1 MQGRLLY
8 SSSAVETKDIEMVAR
23 ELTLIYNTFAY
34 AMTQLGLKANI
45 YSRLISR
52 REKRKVELMDYWGTL
67 PDDWVE
73 YMGVKQFFEARLTPA
88 RCVAGIAPELFQRD
102 VERNSNMTRIMR
114 DMFSM
119 CMRWESMG
127 TRGYRYWGNFWFSKT
142 KGTRYEFINKTNLDE
157 LNDLRLT
164 IRREEHRPYWPGKIT
179 ALRLGANQPRV
190 LNHYTPVIRY
200 LWKIL
205 GKISRVAGKQQR
217 FLTNATGISLGSVYE
232 GSESFEMGTPR
243 CLGQPYL
250 IRLLRTLN
258 CVETGVLA
266 GGYSIDVP
274 IWNRSRGY
282 NANTLRLYGYIE
294 GDCRKSVHVYYYT
307 AIVEK
312 RYTSEYR
319 DINTRHLFSL
329 EQLYGKDMPCY
340 QNLFKL
346 NIEAVHANIPA
357 SLLMMKEKSKKL
369 AEIPLEKAFKAY
381 MLSFDTYSLD
391 RDFINGPYG
400 FPEYAFKDYLMYGCS
415 DADLGSWLTL
425 LITGIRS
432 EYLCLGL
439 ACQGFQKWAIENDLV
454 SGNEDILQI
463 FNKIGEVAEKMALQK
478 IPAYYLKILQS
489 WEDNS
494 DGFSSLKGWEG
505 KPITYEL

>member
-34 AMTQLGLKANI
+34 AMTQLELKANI
-45 YSRLISR
+45 YSKLISR

-119 CMRWESMG
+119 CMRWESRG

-142 KGTRYEFINKTNLDE
+142 KGTRYEFINQTNLDE

-164 IRREEHRPYWPGKIT
+164 IRREEHQPYWPGKIT
-179 ALRLGANQPRV
+179 ALRLGVNQPRV

-205 GKISRVAGKQQR
+205 GKISRVAGKQQG
-217 FLTNATGISLGSVYE
+217 FLTNATGISLGSVDE

-282 NANTLRLYGYIE
+282 NANNLRLYGYN
-294 GDCRKSVHVYYYT
+294 R
-307 AIVEK
+307 
-312 RYTSEYR
+312 
-319 DINTRHLFSL
+319 N
-329 EQLYGKDMPCY
+329 
-340 QNLFKL
+340 
-346 NIEAVHANIPA
+346 
-357 SLLMMKEKSKKL
+357 
-369 AEIPLEKAFKAY
+369 
-381 MLSFDTYSLD
+381 
-391 RDFINGPYG
+391 
-400 FPEYAFKDYLMYGCS
+400 
-415 DADLGSWLTL
+415 
-425 LITGIRS
+425 
-432 EYLCLGL
+432 
-439 ACQGFQKWAIENDLV
+439 
-454 SGNEDILQI
+454 
-463 FNKIGEVAEKMALQK
+463 
-478 IPAYYLKILQS
+478 
-489 WEDNS
+489 
-494 DGFSSLKGWEG
+494 
-505 KPITYEL
+505 

>member
-88 RCVAGIAPELFQRD
+88 GCAVGIAPELFQRD
-102 VERNSNMTRIMR
+102 AERNSNMTRIMR

-142 KGTRYEFINKTNLDE
+142 KGTRYEFINQTNLDE

-164 IRREEHRPYWPGKIT
+164 IRREEHQPYWPGKIT
-179 ALRLGANQPRV
+179 ALRLGVNQPRV

-205 GKISRVAGKQQR
+205 GKISRVAGKQQG
-217 FLTNATGISLGSVYE
+217 FLTNATGISIGSVYE
-232 GSESFEMGTPR
+232 GSESFEMGTPM

-250 IRLLRTLN
+250 IKLLRTLN
-258 CVETGVLA
+258 CVETGVLR

-274 IWNRSRGY
+274 IWNQSRGY

-294 GDCRKSVHVYYYT
+294 GDYRKSVHVYYYT

-312 RYTSEYR
+312 RYASEYR
-319 DINTRHLFSL
+319 DI
-329 EQLYGKDMPCY
+329 
-340 QNLFKL
+340 
-346 NIEAVHANIPA
+346 NIPA

-381 MLSFDTYSLD
+381 MLSFGKYSLD

>member
-1 MQGRLLY
+1 MQGILY

-23 ELTLIYNTFAY
+23 ELTLIYNTFVY
-34 AMTQLGLKANI
+34 AMTQLELKANI
-45 YSRLISR
+45 YSKLISR

-73 YMGVKQFFEARLTPA
+73 YMGVKQFFETRLTPA
-88 RCVAGIAPELFQRD
+88 KCVAGIAPELFQRD

-114 DMFSM
+114 DMFLM
-119 CMRWESMG
+119 CMRWESSG
-127 TRGYRYWGNFWFSKT
+127 ARGYRYWGNFWFSKI
-142 KGTRYEFINKTNLDE
+142 KGTRYDFIHQTNLDK
-157 LNDLRLT
+157 LNDLRLI
-164 IRREEHRPYWPGKIT
+164 IRHEERQPYWPGKIT

-190 LNHYTPVIRY
+190 LNHYTPVIQY

-205 GKISRVAGKQQR
+205 GKISRVVGQQQG
-217 FLTNATGISLGSVYE
+217 FLTNATGISLGSVDE
-232 GSESFEMGTPR
+232 GSNSFEMGNSM

-258 CVETGVLA
+258 LVETGVLV

-274 IWNRSRGY
+274 IWGPY
-282 NANTLRLYGYIE
+282 NGNTTNTLRLYGYIE
-294 GDCRKSVHVYYYT
+294 GDSRKSVNVYYHSAVIT
-307 AIVEK
+307 K
-312 RYTSEYR
+312 RYSPGYR
-319 DINTRHLFSL
+319 DINTQHLFSS
-329 EQLYGKDMPCY
+329 EQLYGKDMPYY
-340 QNLFKL
+340 QELFKL

-369 AEIPLEKAFKAY
+369 AEIPLEEAFKAH
-381 MLSFDTYSLD
+381 MLSNDKNSLR

-454 SGNEDILQI
+454 NGNEEILQI
-463 FNKIGEVAEKMALQK
+463 FNKIGGVAEKMALQK

-494 DGFSSLKGWEG
+494 DGFSSLKDWEG

>member
-23 ELTLIYNTFAY
+23 ELNLIYNTFAY
-34 AMTQLGLKANI
+34 AMTQLELKANI
-45 YSRLISR
+45 YSKLISR

-114 DMFSM
+114 EMFLM
-119 CMRWESMG
+119 CMRGESIG

-142 KGTRYEFINKTNLDE
+142 KGTRYDFINQTNLDK
-157 LNDLRLT
+157 LNDLRLA
-164 IRREEHRPYWPGKIT
+164 IRQEEHKPYWPGKIT
-179 ALRLGANQPRV
+179 ALRLGANRPRV
-190 LNHYTPVIRY
+190 LNHYTPVVRC

-205 GKISRVAGKQQR
+205 GKNSQ
-217 FLTNATGISLGSVYE
+217 LTGEPQGFTTTATGISLGRVDASDN
-232 GSESFEMGTPR
+232 GFSMGNWMWLVPS
-243 CLGQPYL
+243 YL
-250 IRLLRTLN
+250 IRLLMILN
-258 CVETGVLA
+258 VVETSVLI
-266 GGYSIDVP
+266 GGYSIDTPEWNPYTRGTP
-274 IWNRSRGY
+274 INSR
-282 NANTLRLYGYIE
+282 LSGYIE
-294 GDCRKSVHVYYYT
+294 CDSRKSVHAYYHS
-307 AIVEK
+307 AITEK
-312 RYTSEYR
+312 RYSPGYLST
-319 DINTRHLFSL
+319 NTLHLFSS
-329 EQLYGKDMPCY
+329 EQLYDKNMPCY
-340 QNLFKL
+340 QEAFKL

-357 SLLMMKEKSKKL
+357 SLLMMKDKSKKL
-369 AEIPLEKAFKAY
+369 AEIPLEEAFKAH
-381 MLSFDTYSLD
+381 MFCTSKYSLR

-400 FPEYAFKDYLMYGCS
+400 FAEYAFKDYLMYSCS
-415 DADLGSWLTL
+415 DTDLGSWLTL
-425 LITGIRS
+425 LITGIKL
-432 EYLCLGL
+432 EYLCLGV
-439 ACQGFQKWAIENDLV
+439 ACQEFQKWAIENDLV
-454 SGNEDILQI
+454 NGNEEILEI

-494 DGFSSLKGWEG
+494 DGFSSLKDWEG

>member
-102 VERNSNMTRIMR
+102 AERNSNMTRIMR
-114 DMFSM
+114 DMFTM

-142 KGTRYEFINKTNLDE
+142 KGTRYEFINQTNLDE

-164 IRREEHRPYWPGKIT
+164 IRREEHQPYWPGKIT

-205 GKISRVAGKQQR
+205 GKISRVAGKQQG
-217 FLTNATGISLGSVYE
+217 FLTNATGISLGSVDGGGVRVLRWALRGVW
-232 GSESFEMGTPR
+232 GSH
-243 CLGQPYL
+243 
-250 IRLLRTLN
+250 I
-258 CVETGVLA
+258 
-266 GGYSIDVP
+266 
-274 IWNRSRGY
+274 
-282 NANTLRLYGYIE
+282 
-294 GDCRKSVHVYYYT
+294 
-307 AIVEK
+307 
-312 RYTSEYR
+312 
-319 DINTRHLFSL
+319 
-329 EQLYGKDMPCY
+329 
-340 QNLFKL
+340 
-346 NIEAVHANIPA
+346 
-357 SLLMMKEKSKKL
+357 
-369 AEIPLEKAFKAY
+369 
-381 MLSFDTYSLD
+381 
-391 RDFINGPYG
+391 
-400 FPEYAFKDYLMYGCS
+400 
-415 DADLGSWLTL
+415 
-425 LITGIRS
+425 
-432 EYLCLGL
+432 
-439 ACQGFQKWAIENDLV
+439 
-454 SGNEDILQI
+454 
-463 FNKIGEVAEKMALQK
+463 
-478 IPAYYLKILQS
+478 
-489 WEDNS
+489 
-494 DGFSSLKGWEG
+494 
-505 KPITYEL
+505 

>member
-34 AMTQLGLKANI
+34 AMTQLELKANI
-45 YSRLISR
+45 YSKLISR

-217 FLTNATGISLGSVYE
+217 FLTNATGISLGSVDE

-282 NANTLRLYGYIE
+282 NANNLRLYGYIE
-294 GDCRKSVHVYYYT
+294 GDCRKSVHVYYDT

-312 RYTSEYR
+312 RYASDYR
-319 DINTRHLFSL
+319 DINTRHLFSS

-357 SLLMMKEKSKKL
+357 SLLMMK
-369 AEIPLEKAFKAY
+369 
-381 MLSFDTYSLD
+381 
-391 RDFINGPYG
+391 
-400 FPEYAFKDYLMYGCS
+400 
-415 DADLGSWLTL
+415 
-425 LITGIRS
+425 
-432 EYLCLGL
+432 
-439 ACQGFQKWAIENDLV
+439 
-454 SGNEDILQI
+454 
-463 FNKIGEVAEKMALQK
+463 
-478 IPAYYLKILQS
+478 
-489 WEDNS
+489 
-494 DGFSSLKGWEG
+494 
-505 KPITYEL
+505 